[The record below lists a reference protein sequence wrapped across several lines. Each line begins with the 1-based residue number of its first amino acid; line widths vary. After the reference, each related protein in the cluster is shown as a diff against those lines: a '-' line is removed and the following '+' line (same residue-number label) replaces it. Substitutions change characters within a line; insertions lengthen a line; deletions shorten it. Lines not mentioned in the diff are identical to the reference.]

1 MKTSIW
7 GKSKMETMR
16 GHGKTIGRVVGA
28 LTVSF
33 LVTVILLLG
42 FAFLL
47 LKLQLTAGQTEIGI
61 MVIYVLS
68 CFTGGL
74 FCGRKADRR
83 KFLWGLLTGVLYFLL
98 LLAISG
104 MGEEAL
110 QPQLTRTLLS
120 LALCVLGGTLGGM
133 LAG

>member
-1 MKTSIW
+1 M
-7 GKSKMETMR
+7 
-16 GHGKTIGRVVGA
+16 IGSVVGA

-33 LVTVILLLG
+33 LATVILLLV

-61 MVIYVLS
+61 LVIYVLS
-68 CFTGGL
+68 CFAGGWV
-74 FCGRKADRR
+74 GGKKANRR

-110 QPQLTRTLLS
+110 QPELPGTLLS
-120 LALCVLGGTLGGM
+120 LALCALGGTLGGM